1 MYPDVYISKKKNQHL
16 LCPFSSFEDYEADEP
31 VSPSEF
37 GNKGNKIVTSSLSE
51 KCGKLQSV
59 DEE

>member
-1 MYPDVYISKKKNQHL
+1 MQL
-16 LCPFSSFEDYEADEP
+16 QEGSFEDYEADEP

>member
-1 MYPDVYISKKKNQHL
+1 MFIVQEKKNQLHL

-31 VSPSEF
+31 MSPSEF